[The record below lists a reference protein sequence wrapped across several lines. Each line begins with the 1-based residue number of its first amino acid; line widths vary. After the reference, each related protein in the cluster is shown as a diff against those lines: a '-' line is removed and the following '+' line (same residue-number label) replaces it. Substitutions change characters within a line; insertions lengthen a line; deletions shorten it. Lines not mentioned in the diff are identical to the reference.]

1 MSDRDATFNVLFL
14 GMANAA
20 RSIMAEAI
28 LNREGRGNFRAYSA
42 GIQAADRLDPHA
54 SDLLQRMHFDIG
66 GAHPKD
72 WSEFTG
78 DDAPRFDFIFT
89 VCDNATMLPK
99 SIWPGNPLI
108 AHFGIADPA
117 SAVGNEAQVRLAYAD
132 AFRMLWNRIMI
143 LVNLPIQSFD
153 TLAMQKQLN
162 AIGEPNEPA
171 KKTGVA
177 A

>member
-1 MSDRDATFNVLFL
+1 MSDRDGIFNVLFL
-14 GMANAA
+14 GMANTA

-42 GIQAADRLDPHA
+42 GIQAAAQIDPQA
-54 SDLLQRMHFDIG
+54 GDLLQKMHFDIA

-72 WSEFTG
+72 WNEFTG

-99 SIWPGNPLI
+99 SIWPGEPLI
-108 AHFGIADPA
+108 AHFDIADPA
-117 SAVGNEAQVRLAYAD
+117 LAAGNEAQVRLAYAD

-143 LVNLPIQSFD
+143 LVNLPVRSFD

-162 AIGEPNEPA
+162 AIGDANKPA
-171 KKTGVA
+171 EKPGVA